1 MARPVLDIMPNLQR
15 LTYHLTN
22 ETDTLALSS
31 LFTHSGLQALSLEC
45 MKHSTRTTATSFR
58 ATNLVSLDLEF
69 SFQYPHETAADFI
82 SSLPPLPH
90 LKSITLP
97 SWKADAATLTALGP
111 KFPCLEEIST
121 GEHTRNG
128 LVGRDNYRFL
138 RIAHSSPDLFSRGGL
153 TSLKKMTISASYDIA
168 NSAIED
174 ANFPITINRLRLEIY
189 QSDMA
194 SDSGY
199 DRLLRLLGER
209 LSLTSITLLDERPGE
224 ESPIRAMIENRLLHS
239 LTSLE
244 LHLNNRFNLDDE
256 LVHSLATS
264 LPLVEKFILTQYP
277 RGRPTTKLPDWTIVP
292 LFARHCPLLK
302 EFGSVFDPTTPSDME
317 STPLAQ
323 FRSLRKFHI
332 GECALPRKCVSNMT
346 VLFTLVLP
354 PDSSIHCDEG
364 PRADC
369 RGWSSVVENYKT
381 MQQVRR
387 LQERMNAHILS
398 SS

>member
-31 LFTHSGLQALSLEC
+31 LFTHSGLQALSFEKMRHL
-45 MKHSTRTTATSFR
+45 TRTTATSFR
-58 ATNLVSLDLEF
+58 ATSLVSLDLEF
-69 SFQYPHETAADFI
+69 SFQNPHETAADFI

-97 SWKADAATLTALGP
+97 SWKANAATLAALGG

-121 GEHTRNG
+121 GEHVRSGLLGRNH
-128 LVGRDNYRFL
+128 YRFL
-138 RIAHSSPDLFSRGGL
+138 CIGHSSPDLFSRGGL
-153 TSLKKMTISASYDIA
+153 RSLKKMTISASYDIA

-174 ANFPITINRLRLEIY
+174 PNFPITINCLRLEIY
-189 QSDMA
+189 HSDMV

-209 LSLTSITLLDERPGE
+209 LSLTSITLLDDRPGE
-224 ESPIRAMIENRLLHS
+224 ESPIHAMIENGLLPS

-244 LHLNNRFNLDDE
+244 LNLNNRFNLDDE

-264 LPLVEKFILTQYP
+264 LPLLEKFILTQYP
-277 RGRPTTKLPDWTIVP
+277 RGKSTTNLPDWTIVP
-292 LFARHCPLLK
+292 IFARHCPLLK
-302 EFGSVFDPTTPSDME
+302 EFGSVFDPTTPNDME
-317 STPLAQ
+317 STPLVQ
-323 FRSLRKFHI
+323 FRSLRRFYI
-332 GECALPRKCVSNMT
+332 GECALPRKCISNMT
-346 VLFTLVLP
+346 VLFTLVFP
-354 PDSSIHCDEG
+354 PDCSIHCDEG
-364 PRADC
+364 PRAEY

-387 LQERMNAHILS
+387 LQERMNT
-398 SS
+398 